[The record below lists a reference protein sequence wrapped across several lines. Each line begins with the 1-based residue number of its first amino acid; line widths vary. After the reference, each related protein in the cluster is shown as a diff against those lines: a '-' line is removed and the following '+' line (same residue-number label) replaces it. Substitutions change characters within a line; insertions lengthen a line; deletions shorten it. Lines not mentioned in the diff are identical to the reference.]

1 MNIDAKANKDDRI
14 QMITVDTN
22 IQAERFKFL
31 KVEDP
36 SLSKGLMDPFTE
48 KNIEETILWWIENI
62 SIADKLFLKYNY
74 LKNHFCF
81 F

>member
-1 MNIDAKANKDDRI
+1 MINVMNIDAKANKDDRI

-22 IQAERFKFL
+22 VQAERFKFL

-48 KNIEETILWWIENI
+48 KNIEETIL
-62 SIADKLFLKYNY
+62 
-74 LKNHFCF
+74 
-81 F
+81 